1 MILTIN
7 LDILH
12 SWTQTST
19 PVADKEF
26 AEEKTWSDGQRP
38 PIPPASG
45 IPPPAGTRTTQAT

>member
-19 PVADKEF
+19 PGADNEF
-26 AEEKTWSDGQRP
+26 TEENTGSDGQRP
-38 PIPPASG
+38 PVSSTSG

>member
-19 PVADKEF
+19 PAADNEP
-26 AEEKTWSDGQRP
+26 AEDNTASDGQRP
-38 PIPPASG
+38 PVSSASG
-45 IPPPAGTRTTQAT
+45 IPPPASTRTTQAP